1 MVENMTEII
10 RKYGLNHIQMAEEL
24 TRSIGVDRIQAD
36 GQGWTVANND
46 CVIEARRQPE
56 NHVDLI
62 VTSIP
67 FANHYE
73 YTPSYNDFGHT
84 ENNDHFGSRW
94 IF

>member
-1 MVENMTEII
+1 MEKWTQHNHMVENMTEII
-10 RKYGLNHIQMAEEL
+10 RKYGLNHIQMAEKV
-24 TRSIGVDRIQAD
+24 TRSIGVDRMWVD

-73 YTPSYNDFGHT
+73 YTPELQRFRPHR
-84 ENNDHFGSRW
+84 E
-94 IF
+94 